1 MSDDE
6 QRVGDGARGDF
17 SDDVLGGVGQP
28 ESASRRRRKNRSG
41 RRWRIAL
48 VSVLAVVLVIVAGTA
63 IGGLWLRN
71 RLSGNIETIG
81 DPFAAI
87 ADSDRAPEQDAEDPA
102 TNILVLGSDS
112 RISAGDPNQ
121 WEAGAQR
128 TDAIMLVQI
137 SGDREDV
144 SVMSIPRDSWVDIP
158 GYGENKINAAFSY
171 GGPSLTIQTV
181 EQLTGVRI
189 DHFVVADFES
199 FSKITDAIGGVTIN
213 LKNAQTLAGTEFNAG
228 AQLLNGEQ
236 ALAYARERKSLPN
249 GDFDRVNR
257 QQAWM
262 RAMVGAVLNNGILT
276 SPTKLY
282 SFLTTVT
289 ETLAVDDDFTI
300 GEMQSLATALRGIHS
315 TDINFMTVPTTGTG
329 TSADGQSIVL
339 LDAEADAPLFEAFQN
354 DTVADYLENNP
365 DAIELLPA
373 TVS

>member
-1 MSDDE
+1 MSDNE
-6 QRVGDGARGDF
+6 QRADDAARGNAN
-17 SDDVLGGVGQP
+17 DDVLGGVGRTD
-28 ESASRRRRKNRSG
+28 SASDGSGKSGSG
-41 RRWRIAL
+41 RRWRIGL
-48 VSVLAVVLVIVAGTA
+48 VSVLAVVAVLVAGTA
-63 IGGLWLRN
+63 AGGLWLRS
-71 RLSGNIETIG
+71 RLAANIETIG
-81 DPFAAI
+81 NPFASI
-87 ADSDRAPEQDAEDPA
+87 DSGARAPEQDAEDPA

-112 RISAGDPNQ
+112 RISAGDPSQ

-128 TDAIMLVQI
+128 TDAIMLVQV

-199 FSKITDAIGGVTIN
+199 FSAITDSIGGVTIN
-213 LKNAQTLAGTEFNAG
+213 LKTPQTLAGTEFEPG
-228 AQLLNGEQ
+228 GQLLNGEQ
-236 ALAYARERKSLPN
+236 ALAYARERKSLPG

-262 RAMVGAVLNNGILT
+262 RAMVGAVLNNGIL
-276 SPTKLY
+276 SNPGKLY

-289 ETLAVDDDFTI
+289 ETLAVDEGFTI
-300 GEMQSLATALRGIHS
+300 NEMQSLALALRGIHS
-315 TDINFMTVPTTGTG
+315 TDINFMTVPTSGTG

-339 LDAEADAPLFEAFQN
+339 LDAEADAPCSRPSRRTRLRTTWRRTPTPSPCFR
-354 DTVADYLENNP
+354 P
-365 DAIELLPA
+365 R
-373 TVS
+373 

>member
-1 MSDDE
+1 MSDNE
-6 QRVGDGARGDF
+6 QHAGDGARGNF
-17 SDDVLGGVGQP
+17 SDDVLSGVGQP
-28 ESASRRRRKNRSG
+28 EPASRQPRKNRSG
-41 RRWRIAL
+41 RRWRIVL

-102 TNILVLGSDS
+102 MNILVLGSDS
-112 RISAGDPNQ
+112 RISAGDPDQ

-199 FSKITDAIGGVTIN
+199 FSEITDAIGGVTIN

-236 ALAYARERKSLPN
+236 ALAYARERKSLPG
-249 GDFDRVNR
+249 GDFDRVKR
-257 QQAWM
+257 QQTWM
-262 RAMVGAVLNNGILT
+262 RAMVGSVLNNGILT

-289 ETLAVDDDFTI
+289 ETLAVDEDFTI
-300 GEMQSLATALRGIHS
+300 GEMQSLASALRGIHS

-354 DTVADYLENNP
+354 DAVEEYLDDNP
-365 DAIELLPA
+365 GVIELLPA
-373 TVS
+373 TVN

>member
-6 QRVGDGARGDF
+6 QRAGDGAPGNF
-17 SDDVLGGVGQP
+17 NDDVLGGVGQP
-28 ESASRRRRKNRSG
+28 ETARGRQRKQRSG

-63 IGGLWLRN
+63 VGGLWLRN

-87 ADSDRAPEQDAEDPA
+87 DSADRAPEQDAEDPA

-144 SVMSIPRDSWVDIP
+144 SVMSLPRDSWVDIP
-158 GYGENKINAAFSY
+158 GYGQNKINAAFSY

-213 LKNAQTLAGTEFNAG
+213 LKNDQTLAGTDFNAG

-236 ALAYARERKSLPN
+236 ALAYARERKSLPG

-354 DTVADYLENNP
+354 DAVEDYLEDNP

-373 TVS
+373 TVN

>member
-1 MSDDE
+1 MSDNE
-6 QRVGDGARGDF
+6 QRTGDDAAPL
-17 SDDVLGGVGQP
+17 DDVLGGVGTTTP
-28 ESASRRRRKNRSG
+28 AAGKGGTGRRTG

-48 VSVLAVVLVIVAGTA
+48 ISVLAVVLVLVLATA
-63 IGGLWLRN
+63 AGGLWLRG
-71 RLSGNIETIG
+71 RLSSNIETIA
-81 DPFAAI
+81 DPFASI
-87 ADSDRAPEQDAEDPA
+87 DSSARAPEQDAENPA
-102 TNILVLGSDS
+102 TNILLLGSDS

-137 SGDREDV
+137 SGDHDDV
-144 SVMSIPRDSWVDIP
+144 SVMSIPRDSWVEIP
-158 GYGENKINAAFSY
+158 GYGDNKINAAFSY

-199 FSKITDAIGGVTIN
+199 FAAITDAIGGVTIN
-213 LKNAQTLAGTEFNAG
+213 LKTAQTLAGTEFNTG

-236 ALAYARERKSLPN
+236 ALAYARERKSLPG

-262 RAMVGAVLNNGILT
+262 RAMVGSVLNNGILT
-276 SPTKLY
+276 NPSKLL

-289 ETLAVDDDFTI
+289 ENLAVDEGFTI
-300 GEMQSLATALRGIHS
+300 DEMQSLAADVRGIHS

-329 TSADGQSIVL
+329 TSSDGQSIVI

-354 DTVADYLENNP
+354 DEVDDYLADNP
-365 DAIELLPA
+365 EAVDLLPA
-373 TVS
+373 TVN

>member
-6 QRVGDGARGDF
+6 QRACDGASGNF
-17 SDDVLGGVGQP
+17 SDDVLGGVGRP
-28 ESASRRRRKNRSG
+28 ETGRRRRRRQRSG

-63 IGGLWLRN
+63 VGGLWLRN
-71 RLSGNIETIG
+71 HLSGNIETIG

-87 ADSDRAPEQDAEDPA
+87 DSADRAPEQDAEDPA

-128 TDAIMLVQI
+128 TDAIMVVQI

-158 GYGENKINAAFSY
+158 GYGQNKINAAFSY

-213 LKNAQTLAGTEFNAG
+213 LKSDQTLAGTDFNAG

-236 ALAYARERKSLPN
+236 ALAYARERKSLPG

-282 SFLTTVT
+282 SFLTTLT

-329 TSADGQSIVL
+329 TRADGQSIVL
-339 LDAEADAPLFEAFQN
+339 LDGDADAPLFEAFQN
-354 DTVADYLENNP
+354 DAVGDYLEDNP

-373 TVS
+373 TVN